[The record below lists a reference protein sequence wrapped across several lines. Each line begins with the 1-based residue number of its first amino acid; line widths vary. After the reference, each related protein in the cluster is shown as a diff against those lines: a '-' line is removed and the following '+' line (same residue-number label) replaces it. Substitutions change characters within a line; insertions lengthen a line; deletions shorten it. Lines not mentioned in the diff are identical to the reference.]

1 MKRADGKRL
10 APVPVP
16 PLKEGTGNHAEPA
29 GREFPEPAGT
39 DGNRWAN
46 MFESFDTFLERV
58 ANEPEPSW
66 LIPDLLPDRGKVFI
80 VAEPNAGKTWF
91 ALLGCKSA
99 TAEARDVF
107 LIEEEGT
114 GRGLGK
120 RFRDLQMVGPLYV
133 AHAKSVL
140 IDDAACR
147 AELVRR
153 MKEGNR
159 PVIVFDP
166 FTSLHSGNENDT
178 EHMNRVRRLLAEV
191 ANAHPESL
199 LLVCHHTSKS
209 NERSAIYAARGSS
222 VLAGWFDVQLN
233 LTHLPT
239 KKEDGKV
246 AFRVMLA
253 KSREAHRGLK
263 RDLFI
268 NLGTGEVETRDP
280 SEDTAEDVDALILSA
295 LKDAPAGLNRSTLP
309 KHIRRR
315 REQVL
320 ARVQAMVEAGALEE
334 AKTPEGK
341 LVVRLAAEPSP
352 EEEA

>member
-1 MKRADGKRL
+1 MKRADGQRL

-16 PLKEGTGNHAEPA
+16 TLMEGTGNPLDPV

-39 DGNRWAN
+39 NGNRWAAL
-46 MFESFDTFLERV
+46 FEPIDTFLERV

-91 ALLGCKSA
+91 ALLGCRSA
-99 TAEARDVF
+99 SAEARDVF

-114 GRGLGK
+114 GRGLG
-120 RFRDLQMVGPLYV
+120 FRLKALNMGGALHV

-140 IDDAACR
+140 IDDPSCR

-153 MKEGNR
+153 VKLAHR

-178 EHMNRVRRLLAEV
+178 EDANTVRRHLTEV
-191 ANAHPESL
+191 ANAHPECL
-199 LLVCHHTSKS
+199 LVVCHHSAKS
-209 NERSAIYAARGSS
+209 QDRSPMYAGRGSS
-222 VLAGWFDVQLN
+222 VFAGFADFQLN

-239 KKEDGKV
+239 RKEDGKV
-246 AFRVMLA
+246 AFRVLVV
-253 KSREAHRGLK
+253 KCREGHRGLK

-268 NLGTGEVETRDP
+268 NLGTGEVETSDP
-280 SEDTAEDVDALILSA
+280 AEDTAGDLDGGIVAELKNAPGGLMKSA
-295 LKDAPAGLNRSTLP
+295 LP
-309 KHIRRR
+309 KILKRRR
-315 REQVL
+315 AQVL
-320 ARVQAMVEAGALEE
+320 ERVQALMDAGAIEE
-334 AKTPEGK
+334 ATSSDGK
-341 LVVRLAAEPSP
+341 PVVRLVADSAA